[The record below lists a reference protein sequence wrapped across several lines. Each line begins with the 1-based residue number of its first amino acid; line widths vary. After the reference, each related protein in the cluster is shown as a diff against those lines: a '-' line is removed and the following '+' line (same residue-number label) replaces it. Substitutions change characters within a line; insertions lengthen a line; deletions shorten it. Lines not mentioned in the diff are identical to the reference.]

1 MALPFQLR
9 PPLLFS
15 LSLSLSLR
23 NKSGKVARDA
33 IIARWSTFI
42 SLSLSLSLS
51 LSFSLSFS
59 FRSTSI
65 PSPAWVVV
73 LSTNLIGIW
82 ATAFG
87 RVSIEFRSSFVLFCF
102 SRIAH
107 GFGFEWWNGIR
118 SGWSQFYTFC
128 ARNDYR
134 VSFFLAVKLDF
145 DSKSSLM
152 ENKIPVI
159 SLIFS
164 THPLRDLSLTN
175 SFEK

>member
-51 LSFSLSFS
+51 LFLSLFLVSVDVYSFSSLSGRLIYES
-59 FRSTSI
+59 DRHLGHRIRS
-65 PSPAWVVV
+65 
-73 LSTNLIGIW
+73 GIDW
-82 ATAFG
+82 
-87 RVSIEFRSSFVLFCF
+87 VSIFFCFVIF